1 MLSHMSMEEAAD
13 RASTLVREDHVRAA
27 LVARGLPEPSAG
39 LGGVIEAASENGRH
53 PGFFERLF
61 ARLGFAK

>member
-1 MLSHMSMEEAAD
+1 MLAHLSMEEAAD

-27 LVARGLPEPSAG
+27 LIARGIPEPSAAVP
-39 LGGVIEAASENGRH
+39 LIEAPSENGRH